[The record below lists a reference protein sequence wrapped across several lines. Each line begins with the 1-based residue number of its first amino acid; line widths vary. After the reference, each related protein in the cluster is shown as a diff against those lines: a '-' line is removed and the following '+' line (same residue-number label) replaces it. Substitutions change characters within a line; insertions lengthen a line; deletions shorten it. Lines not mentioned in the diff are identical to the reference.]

1 MDWTDATS
9 INISY
14 HRSKPVAAADV
25 LRDLEKDR
33 ASGRLAASV
42 TGANIVYGLDPDGSG
57 LIRRTVSEGT
67 TESGQFLDG
76 RFVPAAETE

>member
-1 MDWTDATS
+1 MDWAGAAA
-9 INISY
+9 INISD
-14 HRSKPVAAADV
+14 HRSKPVGAADV

-33 ASGRLAASV
+33 ASGRLAATM
-42 TGANIVYGLDPDGSG
+42 TGADIVYGLDPDGSG
-57 LIRRTVSEGT
+57 LIRRTVSEGA